1 MSYMTFLIQF
11 IRNVGSSPGQC
22 VHISTQ
28 TNANQRKT
36 IFLSA
41 PDVKPALICVYK
53 SCLKYKFTL
62 DLNLP

>member
-28 TNANQRKT
+28 TNA
-36 IFLSA
+36 
-41 PDVKPALICVYK
+41 KPFFYQLLI
-53 SCLKYKFTL
+53 
-62 DLNLP
+62 